1 MKENN
6 WDDCLISNS
15 TRIITPDL
23 KRAQS
28 LIEVAYER
36 INLIKEINEKNSNFI
51 FEDYYASL
59 TEIIQSKTFK
69 NGFNIMNHICLGYY
83 IRDVL
88 KRDDLYRIFDD
99 LRFKRNSL
107 TYYGNRMEFEIA
119 KEAIRKCKF
128 LIKEL
133 GKS

>member
-15 TRIITPDL
+15 TRRITPDL

-28 LIEVAYER
+28 LIEVAIER
-36 INLIKEINEKNSNFI
+36 ISLIKEINEKNCNFI
-51 FEDYYASL
+51 FEDYYTSL
-59 TEIIQSKTFK
+59 IEIIQSKTFK
-69 NGFNIMNHICLGYY
+69 NGFNVMNHICLGFY
-83 IRDVL
+83 IRDIL
-88 KRDDLYRIFDD
+88 NREDFYRIFDD

-107 TYYGNRMEFEIA
+107 TYYGCRMEFEIA
-119 KEAIRKCKF
+119 KDAINKCKF

-133 GKS
+133 G